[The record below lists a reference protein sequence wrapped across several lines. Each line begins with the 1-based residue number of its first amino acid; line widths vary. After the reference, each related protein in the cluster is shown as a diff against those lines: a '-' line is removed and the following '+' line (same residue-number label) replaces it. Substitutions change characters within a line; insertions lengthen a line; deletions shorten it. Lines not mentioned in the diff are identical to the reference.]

1 MVAIHLQNAL
11 VSVHIID
18 TTYPKRDP
26 TKKIGQPMSRQIP
39 FLPLFSAFFRP
50 YVACTWFVCAWLHG
64 VSALAQ
70 TPEPLPDTTQ
80 ARRKTLRNLS
90 RSLAL
95 GKRLLKKNPCRAQT
109 AFSYILAQ
117 AALFEERHASNP
129 ISAWKKRNKRPFLR
143 SIRKIATPAKRLAR
157 RVAAP
162 CKLQQQ
168 LEEHQKQ
175 IRSLQRIPSTKNTC
189 EAYNQLSEADQ
200 TLVQG
205 PGFSAR
211 RLSSLWRRSYNRWYK
226 AQKRSITRQK
236 TKALRLCR
244 SRWRRHY
251 KRGRFQRACQRRW
264 KPRNSRQRGQLW
276 VGVDAPAML
285 FLNDEACGTA
295 SIQTPLRTGRYLLRL
310 ASPDGS
316 FPEQSLTIFV
326 KRGAPTLVL
335 FRPQRDGIAV
345 ARRLPPRKPPTRR
358 EDGLLLPPDDPP
370 PTRRIIDPNV
380 RTTPDTR
387 TTPTRRIATREDPP
401 DDPPPPRT
409 TPSSDSNYT
418 LEAPLWI
425 GLGARFFSRTL
436 YYNDDIF
443 GELSPYNLLMAPSLA
458 LQMHWYPAAHFTQG
472 PLAHIGLV
480 AEFSYAIGLQSR
492 TPDGKNLPTD
502 AYQLQVGLRGRLP
515 LGPVSLMLTVGYAL
529 QSFRIDTQNPANES
543 GLEIPSVDYH
553 ALRIEPRAYWAI
565 HPRVGLFVGAAY
577 RVILAAGEIATEPFF
592 PRIWIGQIDAE
603 AGLDIHILRWLAVR
617 ARFQF
622 NHAFSTMNSQP
633 GDRRVAGGAVD
644 QSTNLDLFLVFR
656 L

>member
-1 MVAIHLQNAL
+1 MAAFHLPNTL
-11 VSVHIID
+11 VPVQITE

-26 TKKIGQPMSRQIP
+26 TKKIGQPMSRQIRIIT
-39 FLPLFSAFFRP
+39 LFPTALRP
-50 YVACTWFVCAWLHG
+50 CFGIVCFVCVWLLG
-64 VSALAQ
+64 VFAFAQ

-80 ARRKTLRNLS
+80 ARRKTLRALS
-90 RSLAL
+90 RALSL

-109 AFSYILAQ
+109 AFSYLLAQ
-117 AALFEERHASNP
+117 AALFEELHAPNP

-143 SIRKIATPAKRLAR
+143 SIRKMAAPAKRLAR

-168 LEEHQKQ
+168 LEDHQKQ
-175 IRSLQRIPSTKNTC
+175 IRTLQRIPSTKNTC
-189 EAYNQLSEADQ
+189 EAYNQLAEADQ
-200 TLVQG
+200 TLSQG

-211 RLSSLWRRSYNRWYK
+211 SLSSLWRRNYNRWYK

-236 TKALRLCR
+236 NKALRQCR
-244 SRWRRHY
+244 SRWRKHY

-276 VGVDAPAML
+276 IGVDAPAML

-310 ASPDGS
+310 TSPEGN
-316 FPEQSLTIFV
+316 FPEQSFTIFV

-335 FRPQRDGIAV
+335 FHPQRNGIAV
-345 ARRLPPRKPPTRR
+345 ARRLPSPKPPTRR

-370 PTRRIIDPNV
+370 PTRRTTDPDA
-380 RTTPDTR
+380 RTSP
-387 TTPTRRIATREDPP
+387 PTRRIATRDDPP

-409 TPSSDSNYT
+409 TPPTENNHT

-425 GLGARFFSRTL
+425 GLGARFFSRNL

-458 LQMHWYPAAHFTQG
+458 LQMHWYPGAHFTQG

-480 AEFSYAIGLQSR
+480 AEFSYALGLQSR
-492 TPDGKNLPTD
+492 TPNGKNLPTD
-502 AYQLQVGLRGRLP
+502 AYQLQAGLRGRLP

-529 QSFRIDTQNPANES
+529 QSFRIDTKNPANES

-565 HPRVGLFVGAAY
+565 HPRVGLFLGAAY

-592 PRIWIGQIDAE
+592 PRLWIGQIDAE

-617 ARFQF
+617 TRFQF

-633 GDRRVAGGAVD
+633 GDRRVAGGAID
-644 QSTNLDLFLVFR
+644 QSTNIDLFLVFR